1 VRGSVAAYGEAEE
14 TQDVGTEHWH
24 EDAQE
29 PVVEVTRKMSADAD
43 RDRGI
48 ANSLLQQ
55 GIITQDE
62 LSAAEA
68 EQTANNL
75 SLIQALLKTGA
86 CTAQDLA
93 RAAADG
99 AGGGGGGEVFAQS
112 QSVAEMASDETA
124 LAGAASLENYE
135 VDPEALREVPRAV
148 AEEYCVLPLQMSQD
162 RIVVAMAD
170 PGNVFAIDEIRKRTG
185 RRVEAVQVVEDELVA
200 AIEQYYSSQARSA
213 VVEGGVV
220 ARDLGGTVA
229 AELEIGDVGEDL
241 LAKLDE
247 APVVRVVER
256 MIRDAAA
263 QRASD
268 IHIEP
273 RADTFLVRF
282 RVDGLLQS
290 ITELPIDL
298 HRTVVSRIKILG
310 GIDISESRLPQ
321 DGRFATI
328 VDDHPIDLRV
338 STLPTYWGE
347 KVVLRLL
354 DKSAALV
361 SMSQLGLLPEMMK
374 QYDALLHTKQ
384 GMILVTGPTGSGK
397 STTLYAS
404 LHKIK
409 DDTLNI
415 TTVEDPIEYEVPGI
429 NQTQVHERIDLNF
442 ALCLRHILRQDPD
455 IILVGE
461 VRDLETAEMAFR
473 AAMTG
478 HLVLSTLHTNDAPS
492 AAMRLTDMGIEP
504 YLVASS
510 IIGVLAQRLVRRIC
524 PRCKEEYDPTEPEIE
539 ELRLTAEQAKK
550 IRFYRGRGCEQC
562 RNTGYYGRV
571 GVFEL
576 MPMSND
582 LRQLIVQR
590 ATSAD
595 VRQAA
600 LKSGMKSLR
609 YDGLSKVNAGITSA
623 SEVIKVLLFGEEE

>member
-1 VRGSVAAYGEAEE
+1 MVA
-14 TQDVGTEHWH
+14 D
-24 EDAQE
+24 
-29 PVVEVTRKMSADAD
+29 SN
-43 RDRGI
+43 RDRAI
-48 ANSLLQQ
+48 AQSLLQQ

-62 LSAAEA
+62 LAAAEA
-68 EQTANNL
+68 DQEANNV
-75 SLIQALLKTGA
+75 SLVQALLKTGA

-99 AGGGGGGEVFAQS
+99 AGSPDAANVFAQS
-112 QSVAEMASDETA
+112 QSVADMAPDQTA
-124 LAGAASLENYE
+124 LAARASLENYD
-135 VDPEALREVPRAV
+135 VDPEALREVPRSV
-148 AEEYCVLPLQMSQD
+148 AEEYCVLPLQMSED

-185 RRVEAVQVVEDELVA
+185 RRVEAVQVVEDELVT
-200 AIEQYYSSQARSA
+200 AIEQYYSSQARAA

-220 ARDLGGTVA
+220 ARDLSGTVA
-229 AELEIGDVGEDL
+229 AELEIAEVGEDL

-273 RADTFLVRF
+273 RVETFLVRF

-328 VDDHPIDLRV
+328 VDERPIDLRV

-347 KVVLRLL
+347 KVVMRLL

-361 SMSQLGLLPEMMK
+361 SMSQLGFLPDMMK
-374 QYDALLHTKQ
+374 LYDSLLHSKQ

-429 NQTQVHERIDLNF
+429 NQTQVHERINLNF

-492 AAMRLTDMGIEP
+492 AAMRLIDMGIEP
-504 YLVASS
+504 YLIASS
-510 IIGVLAQRLVRRIC
+510 VIGVLAQRLVRRIC
-524 PRCKEEYDPTEPEIE
+524 PRCKEECEPTDGEIE
-539 ELRLTAEQAKK
+539 ELRLTPDQAKK
-550 IRFYRGRGCEQC
+550 VQFYRGRGCEQC

-571 GVFEL
+571 GLFEL
-576 MPMSND
+576 MTVDND
-582 LRQLIVQR
+582 LRELVVRR
-590 ATSAD
+590 ANSAEL
-595 VRQAA
+595 RQVA

-609 YDGLSKVNAGITSA
+609 YDGLSKMNAGITSA

>member
-1 VRGSVAAYGEAEE
+1 MVADPG
-14 TQDVGTEHWH
+14 
-24 EDAQE
+24 
-29 PVVEVTRKMSADAD
+29 
-43 RDRGI
+43 RDRTI
-48 ANSLLQQ
+48 AESLLKQ
-55 GIITQDE
+55 GVITQDQ
-62 LSAAEA
+62 LAAAEA
-68 EQTANNL
+68 EQQASGI
-75 SLIQALLKTGA
+75 SLVQALLRTGA
-86 CTAQDLA
+86 CTAQDIA

-99 AGGGGGGEVFAQS
+99 AGAAPTSEGVFAQS
-112 QSVAEMASDETA
+112 QSIADIAPEQAIA
-124 LAGAASLENYE
+124 APASLDNYE
-135 VDPEALREVPRAV
+135 VDPEALREVPRPV
-148 AEEYCVLPLQMSQD
+148 AEEYCVLPLQMSED

-170 PGNVFAIDEIRKRTG
+170 PDNVFAIDEIRKRTG
-185 RRVEAVQVVEDELVA
+185 RRVEAVQVLESDLVA
-200 AIEQYYSSQARSA
+200 AIEQYYSSQARAA

-220 ARDLGGTVA
+220 ARDLSGSVA
-229 AELEIGDVGEDL
+229 AELTLDEVGEDV

-256 MIRDAAA
+256 MIRDAAS

-273 RADTFLVRF
+273 RVDTFIVRF

-290 ITELPIDL
+290 ITELPVDL
-298 HRTVVSRIKILG
+298 HRTVVSRIKILS

-328 VDDHPIDLRV
+328 VDDRPIDLRV

-347 KVVLRLL
+347 KVVMRLL

-361 SMSQLGLLPEMMK
+361 SMAQLGFLPDMLK
-374 QYDALLHTKQ
+374 LYDGLLHTKQ
-384 GMILVTGPTGSGK
+384 GMVLVTGPTGSGK

-404 LHKIK
+404 LHQIK

-415 TTVEDPIEYEVPGI
+415 TTVEDPIEYEVVGI

-492 AAMRLTDMGIEP
+492 AAMRLVDMSIEP
-504 YLVASS
+504 YLIASS
-510 IIGVLAQRLVRRIC
+510 VIGVLAQRLVRRIC
-524 PRCKEEYDPTEPEIE
+524 PRCKEQCEPTEAEIE
-539 ELRLTAEQAKK
+539 ELHLGAEQAKK
-550 IRFYRGRGCEQC
+550 IQFHRGRGCEQC

-571 GVFEL
+571 GIFEL
-576 MPMSND
+576 MMVNND
-582 LRQLIVQR
+582 LRELIVSR
-590 ATSAD
+590 ANSAEL
-595 VRQAA
+595 RQMA
-600 LKSGMKSLR
+600 LKTGMKSLR
-609 YDGLSKVNAGITSA
+609 YDGLSKINAGVTSA
-623 SEVIKVLLFGEEE
+623 SEVCKVLLFGEEE

>member
-1 VRGSVAAYGEAEE
+1 MVA
-14 TQDVGTEHWH
+14 D
-24 EDAQE
+24 
-29 PVVEVTRKMSADAD
+29 PD
-43 RDRGI
+43 RDRTI
-48 ANSLLQQ
+48 AESLLKQ
-55 GIITQDE
+55 GVITQDQ
-62 LSAAEA
+62 LAAAEA
-68 EQTANNL
+68 ELQANRT
-75 SLIQALLKTGA
+75 SLVQALLRTGA

-99 AGGGGGGEVFAQS
+99 AGGAPAPGSVFAQS
-112 QSVAEMASDETA
+112 QSIAEMAPEQA
-124 LAGAASLENYE
+124 IAAPASLDNYE
-135 VDPEALREVPRAV
+135 VDPEALREVPRPV
-148 AEEYCVLPLQMSQD
+148 AEEYCVLPLQMSED

-170 PGNVFAIDEIRKRTG
+170 PDNVFAIDEIRKRTG
-185 RRVEAVQVVEDELVA
+185 RRVEAVQVLESDLVS
-200 AIEQYYSSQARSA
+200 AIEQYYSSQARAA
-213 VVEGGVV
+213 VVQGGVV
-220 ARDLGGTVA
+220 ARDLSGSVA
-229 AELEIGDVGEDL
+229 AELTLDDVGEDV

-256 MIRDAAA
+256 MIRDAAS

-273 RADTFLVRF
+273 RADTFIVRF

-290 ITELPIDL
+290 ITELPVDL
-298 HRTVVSRIKILG
+298 HRTVVSRIKILS

-328 VDDHPIDLRV
+328 VDDRPIDLRI

-347 KVVLRLL
+347 KVVMRLL

-361 SMSQLGLLPEMMK
+361 SMAQLGFLPDMLK
-374 QYDALLHTKQ
+374 LYDGLLHSKQ
-384 GMILVTGPTGSGK
+384 GMVLVTGPTGSGK

-404 LHKIK
+404 LHQIK

-415 TTVEDPIEYEVPGI
+415 TTVEDPIEYEVIGV

-492 AAMRLTDMGIEP
+492 AAMRLIDMGIEP
-504 YLVASS
+504 YLIASS
-510 IIGVLAQRLVRRIC
+510 VIGVLAQRLVRRIC
-524 PRCKEEYDPTEPEIE
+524 PRCKEQCEPTAGEIE
-539 ELRLTAEQAKK
+539 ELHLSAEHANKLQ
-550 IRFYRGRGCEQC
+550 FYRGRGCQQC

-571 GVFEL
+571 GIFEL
-576 MPMSND
+576 MMVSND
-582 LRQLIVQR
+582 VRGLIVNRANSAELRQ
-590 ATSAD
+590 T
-595 VRQAA
+595 A
-600 LKSGMKSLR
+600 LKTGMKSLR
-609 YDGLSKVNAGITSA
+609 YDGLSKINAGVTSA
-623 SEVIKVLLFGEEE
+623 SEVCKVLLFGEED